1 MKIVPVAGMKSR
13 FSAYLQECE
22 NGPVVVTRNGRLKAV
37 LLSVEDE
44 DDLERL
50 ILAYSPKFQA
60 VLDRA
65 KHQIQETG
73 GINHEDFWQEVAPE
87 EDE

>member
-1 MKIVPVAGMKSR
+1 MKIVPVADMKSR
-13 FSAYLQECE
+13 FSAYLQEYE

-73 GINHEDFWQEVAPE
+73 GINHEDFWQEVALE